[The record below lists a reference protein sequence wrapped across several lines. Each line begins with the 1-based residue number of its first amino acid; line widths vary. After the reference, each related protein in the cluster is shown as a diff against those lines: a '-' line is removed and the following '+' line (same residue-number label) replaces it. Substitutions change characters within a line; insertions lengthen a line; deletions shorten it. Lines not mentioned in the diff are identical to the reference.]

1 MFTICAENRSSND
14 CWTIVSGNPLPMDEA
29 RTTAAIQQY
38 LVDLAQA
45 SGQSTAE
52 PLVRAVLARAV
63 ERLRLLC
70 ATMLHRSYPRL
81 ARGPVNLE
89 ADDLLGAVVER
100 LLKALEKARPENV
113 RQFFGLANQHM
124 RWELNDLARH
134 LDEKGH
140 AVELVEGNAM
150 AAASSGSSLS
160 LDARRMLAAIESL
173 PEEEREVF
181 SLVRI
186 QGMAQTEVAELLG
199 VSSKTIQRRL
209 TRSMLLLSE
218 TLDDLRPGGT
228 STSDLPAGGTSS

>member
-1 MFTICAENRSSND
+1 
-14 CWTIVSGNPLPMDEA
+14 
-29 RTTAAIQQY
+29 
-38 LVDLAQA
+38 
-45 SGQSTAE
+45 
-52 PLVRAVLARAV
+52 
-63 ERLRLLC
+63 
-70 ATMLHRSYPRL
+70 MLHRSYPRL

-113 RQFFGLANQHM
+113 RQFFALANQHM

-140 AVELVEGNAM
+140 AVELVEGNAL

-186 QGMAQTEVAELLG
+186 QGMAQTEVAEMLG

-218 TLDDLRPGGT
+218 TLDDLRPGEK
-228 STSDLPAGGTSS
+228 STSDFPAGGTST

>member
-1 MFTICAENRSSND
+1 
-14 CWTIVSGNPLPMDEA
+14 MDEA
-29 RTTAAIQQY
+29 HTTGAIQQY

-45 SGQSTAE
+45 SGQSAAE

-70 ATMLHRSYPRL
+70 STMLHRSYPRL

-89 ADDLLGAVVER
+89 ADELLGAVVER
-100 LLKALEKARPENV
+100 LLKALDKARPQNV
-113 RQFFGLANQHM
+113 RQFFALANQHM
-124 RWELNDLARH
+124 RWELNDLARR

-140 AVELVEGNAM
+140 AVGLIDENAM
-150 AAASSGSSLS
+150 APASSGSSLS
-160 LDARRMLAAIESL
+160 LDARRMLEAIESL
-173 PEEEREVF
+173 PEDEREVF

-186 QGMAQTEVAELLG
+186 QGMAQTEVADLLG

-218 TLDDLRPGGT
+218 SLDDLRPSGT
-228 STSDLPAGGTSS
+228 SAGDLPAGGTSS